1 MGTRR
6 YLLGKILQSLLT
18 LVFVLFFNF
27 VLFRVMPGDPA
38 ALLLRGTSAFNADNV
53 EQVKEELG
61 LDKPLPVQFTIYVKD
76 TLTLNFGESFFLRG
90 APVSEVI
97 GDKIWPTVLLVG
109 LATIAST
116 IIGLIIGIYGGWR
129 HGSRF
134 DVGSLGF
141 TLFVYAMP
149 EFWFGI
155 LILMAFAGGVGPFPS
170 IFPTGGYATNSAG
183 LTGFAH
189 AIDVLNHMFLPFFV
203 LTVAYL
209 GEYAIIMRSSLID
222 ILGDDFIQTARAKGV
237 REKQVL
243 WRHAV
248 PNALL
253 PTMTLTLLSLGFV
266 FSGAI
271 TIEYVFSWPG
281 LGWLTVQ
288 AIDSKDYPLLQGL
301 FLLFSAA
308 VIVANLV
315 ADVLYMYLD
324 PRVRAA

>member
-1 MGTRR
+1 MRR
-6 YLLGKILQSLLT
+6 YLIGKIAQAFLT
-18 LVFVLFFNF
+18 LLFVLVFNF
-27 VLFRVMPGDPA
+27 FLFRVMPGDPA
-38 ALLLRGTSAFNADNV
+38 AILLRGSAAFNPETLQAARDD
-53 EQVKEELG
+53 LG
-61 LDKPLPVQFTIYVKD
+61 LDEPLPQQFVNYVGDTI
-76 TLTLNFGESFFLRG
+76 TLNFGTSFFQSG
-90 APVSEVI
+90 QPVTDVI
-97 GDKIWPTVLLVG
+97 AGKVWPTILLVG
-109 LATIAST
+109 TATIASAA
-116 IIGLIIGIYGGWR
+116 IGLLIGIYAGWGR
-129 HGSRF
+129 GSRF

-155 LILMAFAGGVGPFPS
+155 LVLMAFSGGVGPFPAL
-170 IFPTGGYATNSAG
+170 FPTGGYETAASD

-189 AIDVLNHMFLPFFV
+189 VVDVLNHMVLPFFV

-209 GEYAIIMRSSLID
+209 GQYALIMRNSLID
-222 ILGDDFIQTARAKGV
+222 VVGDDFVQTARAKGV
-237 REKQVL
+237 REKQIL

-253 PTMTLTLLSLGFV
+253 PTMTVVFLSIGFI
-266 FSGAI
+266 FGGAI

-288 AIDSKDYPLLQGL
+288 AIDHKDYPLLQAL
-301 FLLFSAA
+301 FLIFSIA

-315 ADVLYMYLD
+315 ADVMYSYLD